1 MTAAEKILQKA
12 LVASN
17 IDSREWNSVQAGL
30 RDRAF
35 ISSQVAEHQFL
46 DAFRTGSAAHA
57 AGAADISKIRMALRD
72 YLTRKGYQPTDEER
86 GTIKDLTLK
95 ARLDVIIK
103 TNVATA
109 RGFVRYANGMSP
121 GAFAAFPAMKLLR
134 IRQRKQGR
142 AWDARWKAAGD
153 SVGWKGATPDF
164 GTRTAL
170 KDSPIWQALGE
181 GAGGYRDGLGNPFPP
196 FAWGSGVGV
205 VDVSRKE
212 AIELGLISDEEL
224 REKTAEMQKQ
234 RDAGSLPGM
243 NANMRVEDP
252 NGNLYGV
259 LRKKFGDQIQRDGNV
274 IKWRSEVFKDAFD
287 GGNFTIRL
295 GKAEPSLVSMLPSGI
310 EFNGWQNTPLSIT
323 QDWLNNTRE
332 DGTDH
337 RSHFDGYGT
346 DAIPLQKGDV
356 DLLPSIWRSPDRAWL
371 DTRKGHEGRNGLPR
385 LILELDAFDGN
396 TLRAVVD
403 IGTNTPYLK
412 TFFKKTTR
420 VSMPTIQAGANG
432 NRSRGIG
439 NGARGAGTGNSVP
452 QTP

>member
-1 MTAAEKILQKA
+1 MTASEKILQKA
-12 LVASN
+12 LVGSN

-35 ISSQVAEHQFL
+35 FSSQVAEHQFL

-57 AGAADISKIRMALRD
+57 AGAADISKIRMVIRD
-72 YLTRKGYQPTDEER
+72 YLTRKDYRPTDDIR
-86 GTIKDLTLK
+86 GTIKDLTSK

-181 GAGGYRDGLGNPFPP
+181 GAGGYRDGLGNPYPP

-224 REKTAEMQKQ
+224 REKTAEIQKQ
-234 RDAGSLPGM
+234 RDEGSLPGM

-252 NGNLYGV
+252 NGNLYGE
-259 LRKKFGDQIQRDGNV
+259 LRKKFGDQVRRENGEVVWRQEVLRETLFTDNFNIKLGVPEENGLLAKLSAQSPLADFAEMLRGRYLSVDQTWRDA
-274 IKWRSEVFKDAFD
+274 KR
-287 GGNFTIRL
+287 
-295 GKAEPSLVSMLPSGI
+295 P
-310 EFNGWQNTPLSIT
+310 NGTTHLAHFFP
-323 QDWLNNTRE
+323 DP
-332 DGTDH
+332 DH
-337 RSHFDGYGT
+337 PDN
-346 DAIPLQKGDV
+346 IPLTKADV
-356 DLLPSIWRSPDRAWL
+356 ELLPSVWRNPDRV
-371 DTRKGHEGRNGLPR
+371 RKLQRDIFEASL
-385 LILELDAFDGN
+385 ATFDGN
-396 TLRAVVD
+396 TIIAQFKININKNGPSPQLWTLYKKNAS
-403 IGTNTPYLK
+403 GTASP
-412 TFFKKTTR
+412 
-420 VSMPTIQAGANG
+420 AGGWPNG
-432 NRSRGIG
+432 QSHNGG
-439 NGARGAGTGNSVP
+439 NAFPKTGNMIP
-452 QTP
+452 QTR